1 MSKLIAIGGGSGSG
15 KSTLARAL
23 MAHYPDEIAIL
34 SYDWYYKDRTGESEE
49 EKARANYDEP
59 KAIDTS
65 RFLLDARALKEG
77 KAIEAPVYD
86 FATHQREEAT
96 HHVDPKPYIL
106 VDGVLCYQVP
116 SPRDIYDFYL
126 FVDCP
131 SDIRLA
137 RRILRDEE
145 ERGRTS
151 SSIVLQYLAT
161 VRPMHE
167 RYVEST
173 KKEADYLVRSDLRP
187 TDDVSLI
194 EDIHDLLSKLP

>member
-23 MAHYPDEIAIL
+23 MARYPEEIAIL
-34 SYDWYYKDRTGESEE
+34 SYDWYYKDRSGESEE

-59 KAIDTS
+59 KAIDVE
-65 RFLLDARALKEG
+65 RFLLDAKALKEG
-77 KAIEAPVYD
+77 HAIEAPIYD
-86 FATHQREEAT
+86 FQTHEREKATRLVE
-96 HHVDPKPYIL
+96 PRPFIL
-106 VDGVLCYQVP
+106 VDGVLSYQVP
-116 SPRDIYDFYL
+116 NPRGIYDFYL
-126 FVDCP
+126 YVDCP

-151 SSIVLQYLAT
+151 SSIVLQYLQT

-173 KKEADYLVRSDLRP
+173 KKEADYLVHSDLRP
-187 TDDVSLI
+187 TDDVALV
-194 EDIHDLLSKLP
+194 EEIHALLAKLA

>member
-15 KSTLARAL
+15 KSTLARNL
-23 MAHYPDEIAIL
+23 MLAHQDEIAIL
-34 SYDWYYKDRTGESEE
+34 SYDWYYRDRKGESEE

-59 KAIDTS
+59 KAIDAKL
-65 RFLLDARALKEG
+65 FLEDAKKLKSG
-77 KAIEAPVYD
+77 QPIEAPVYD
-86 FATHQREEAT
+86 FATHERQKET
-96 HHVDPKPYIL
+96 HHVEPKPFVI
-106 VDGVLCYQVP
+106 VDGVLAYQLPNPKEV
-116 SPRDIYDFYL
+116 YDAYI

-151 SSIVLQYLAT
+151 SSIVLQYLST

-167 RYVEST
+167 RYVEPT
-173 KKEADYLVRSDLRP
+173 KKEATFLVRSDLRP
-187 TDDVSLI
+187 TDEASLI
-194 EDIHDLLSKLP
+194 EEIYALLKSL